1 MDKNKSHKTK
11 QKRNIKKSS
20 RASWRTAASACETK
34 LNVESQ
40 IYYRSLLV
48 PHNVNFLDAMLNV
61 SYCTTISTLPGQ
73 KQQQQQQQ
81 LQHNKAK
88 QEQQK

>member
-1 MDKNKSHKTK
+1 MST
-11 QKRNIKKSS
+11 
-20 RASWRTAASACETK
+20 
-34 LNVESQ
+34 
-40 IYYRSLLV
+40 
-48 PHNVNFLDAMLNV
+48 FLDAMLNV